1 MKQINKVFVEWD
13 EINMLVSN
21 IADDI
26 IGSYPNID
34 SVLGIPR
41 GGLIPAVLLS
51 HKLDIPLVSVASPN
65 TLILD
70 DICDSGKTLEDTP
83 GVYTATLLHKPH
95 TSTFTPNIIGME
107 ILHDSWI
114 VFPWESDKAEAIQ
127 DYLKN

>member
-1 MKQINKVFVEWD
+1 MKQTHKVFVEWD
-13 EINMLVSN
+13 EISMLIHK

-34 SVLGIPR
+34 SILGIPR

-51 HKLDIPLVSVASPN
+51 HKLDLPLVSVAGPN

-70 DICDSGKTLEDTP
+70 DICDSGKTLENAP
-83 GVYTATLLHKPH
+83 GAYTATLLHKPH
-95 TSTFTPNIIGME
+95 TSTFSPNIKGME

-114 VFPWESDKAEAIQ
+114 VFPWENDDSETIQ
-127 DYLKN
+127 DYLKD